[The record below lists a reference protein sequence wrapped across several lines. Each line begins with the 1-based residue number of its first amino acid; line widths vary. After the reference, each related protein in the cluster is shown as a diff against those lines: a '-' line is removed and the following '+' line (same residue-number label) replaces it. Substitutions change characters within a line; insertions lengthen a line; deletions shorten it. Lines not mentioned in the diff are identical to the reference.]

1 MTPEELHDLI
11 DGLAE
16 VPYGGE
22 AVDERA
28 HALQAAWHALC
39 DGADDDL
46 VLAAL
51 LHDAGRAVDP
61 DLDHERSGEE
71 LGRRL
76 LGERVGWLIGS
87 HAQAKRYLV
96 AVEPDYA
103 DALSPASVA
112 SLRVQGGA
120 MTPAE
125 AGRFAAHPWSAD
137 AVRLRRWDDLA
148 KVPGGPEADLGD
160 LVERYRRR
168 TATPSG

>member
-1 MTPEELHDLI
+1 MSPEELRRLV
-11 DGLAE
+11 DGLAGL
-16 VPYGGE
+16 PYGGE
-22 AVDERA
+22 AVDQRA
-28 HALQAAWHALC
+28 HALQCARHAL
-39 DGADDDL
+39 DGGADDDL

-51 LHDAGRAVDP
+51 LHDAGRVVDP
-61 DLDHERSGEE
+61 GLDHERSGED

-103 DALSPASVA
+103 GALSPASVA
-112 SLRVQGGA
+112 SLRVQGGP

-125 AGRFAAHPWSAD
+125 AARFAAHPWAAD

-148 KVPGGPEADLGD
+148 KVPDGPEADLD
-160 LVERYRRR
+160 ELLERYRRR
-168 TATPSG
+168 TGSASG

>member
-1 MTPEELHDLI
+1 MMPEELRELI

-28 HALQAAWHALC
+28 HALQCAWYALR

-61 DLDHERSGEE
+61 GIDHERSGEE

-76 LGERVGWLIGS
+76 VGERAGWLIGS

-96 AVEPDYA
+96 AVEPEYA
-103 DALSPASVA
+103 GTLSPASAA
-112 SLRVQGGA
+112 SLRVQGGP
-120 MTPAE
+120 MTPTE
-125 AGRFAAHPWSAD
+125 AARFAAHPWAAD

-148 KVPGGPEADLGD
+148 KVPRGPEADLDD

-168 TATPSG
+168 TAPTSG